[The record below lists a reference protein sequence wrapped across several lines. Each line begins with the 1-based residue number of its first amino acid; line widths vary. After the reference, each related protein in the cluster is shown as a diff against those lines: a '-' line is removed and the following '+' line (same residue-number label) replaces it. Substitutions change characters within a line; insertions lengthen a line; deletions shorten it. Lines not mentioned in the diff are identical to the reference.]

1 MIEVFTAKKII
12 TMNDAW
18 PTGTAVAVR
27 DGVILEVGTIE
38 TLQPWLSQH
47 EHRFNDTFKDQI
59 IMPGFIDPHLH
70 PVMAA
75 VLLPMQFITALEWK
89 FPWETVPATTTPD
102 GFKQKLQ
109 HYHEV
114 LPSAEPFFSWGY
126 HKHWHGEMGRP
137 LLDEIF
143 GDRPAVIWQRSFH
156 EVYLNTAMLNL
167 LGIEEDKVRDR
178 HQIDYNNGHFY
189 ENGLSYAIGKLNA
202 FIMSPE
208 WINHG
213 LTRLKQLA
221 HFGGHTTLGDM
232 AVGLFDDLIKEWET
246 GRAIMGGSDAPF
258 RVLGVAH
265 INRIRAEQGDHI
277 KGVAFAKTLPELNT
291 ANYRFTNKIKMFTD
305 GAFFSQLAMLQA
317 PGYIDDH
324 LGEWLMVP
332 EDFEAAARVYW
343 NEGFEIH
350 VHCTGDLGLE
360 LALDTLEKLQWERP
374 RFNHGFTIEHFGFST
389 PEQVQRI
396 KTLGAN
402 VSANVYYLHELSAAY
417 SNVGIGIERA
427 HQMAR
432 VGACEQADILTAFH
446 SDFPMAPAMPLHSAW
461 VAITRENCDGD
472 VVAPELCMSLDRAL
486 RSITIDAAAIL
497 GLQNETGSIRAGK
510 KADFAVLD
518 KDPYEVGA
526 GGLRDITILATVFE
540 GRVFPISALDNVQTN
555 V

>member
-1 MIEVFTAKKII
+1 
-12 TMNDAW
+12 
-18 PTGTAVAVR
+18 
-27 DGVILEVGTIE
+27 
-38 TLQPWLSQH
+38 
-47 EHRFNDTFKDQI
+47 
-59 IMPGFIDPHLH
+59 
-70 PVMAA
+70 
-75 VLLPMQFITALEWK
+75 MQFITALEWK

-202 FIMSPE
+202 IIMSPE
-208 WINHG
+208 WINRG

-246 GRAIMGGSDAPF
+246 GRAIMGSSDAPF

>member
-109 HYHEV
+109 HYHES
-114 LPSAEPFFSWGY
+114 LPVGEPFFSWGY
-126 HKHWHGEMGRP
+126 HKHWHGEIGRP
-137 LLDEIF
+137 MLDKIF
-143 GDRPAVIWQRSFH
+143 GDRPTVIWQRSFH
-156 EVYLNTAMLNL
+156 EVYLNTAMLNQ

-202 FIMSPE
+202 IIMSPE

-486 RSITIDAAAIL
+486 RAITIDAAAIL

-518 KDPYEVGA
+518 QDPYEVGA

>member
-1 MIEVFTAKKII
+1 
-12 TMNDAW
+12 
-18 PTGTAVAVR
+18 
-27 DGVILEVGTIE
+27 
-38 TLQPWLSQH
+38 
-47 EHRFNDTFKDQI
+47 
-59 IMPGFIDPHLH
+59 
-70 PVMAA
+70 
-75 VLLPMQFITALEWK
+75 
-89 FPWETVPATTTPD
+89 
-102 GFKQKLQ
+102 
-109 HYHEV
+109 
-114 LPSAEPFFSWGY
+114 
-126 HKHWHGEMGRP
+126 
-137 LLDEIF
+137 
-143 GDRPAVIWQRSFH
+143 
-156 EVYLNTAMLNL
+156 MLNQ

-208 WINHG
+208 WINRG

-246 GRAIMGGSDAPF
+246 GRAIMGSSDAPF

-446 SDFPMAPAMPLHSAW
+446 SDFPMAPAMPLHSA
-461 VAITRENCDGD
+461 
-472 VVAPELCMSLDRAL
+472 
-486 RSITIDAAAIL
+486 
-497 GLQNETGSIRAGK
+497 
-510 KADFAVLD
+510 
-518 KDPYEVGA
+518 
-526 GGLRDITILATVFE
+526 
-540 GRVFPISALDNVQTN
+540 
-555 V
+555 